1 MFLISGSDVIWPELQ
16 GTVREVWA
24 GLLCLWG
31 GKMRSV
37 HTNLAGVRKHEVA
50 VSVFEMGWHLV

>member
-1 MFLISGSDVIWPELQ
+1 M
-16 GTVREVWA
+16 REVWA

-31 GKMRSV
+31 GKIRNV
-37 HTNLAGVRKHEVA
+37 HTNLARVRKHEVA